1 MTSSVVL
8 LLFLNEKPDFCYSRV
23 FFSSFDFGFDLDLR
37 ALSQI
42 SRSISF
48 SVSKRCPWFDLFFPA
63 FCSSL
68 DSGRA
73 SFSVP
78 TFWPASE
85 GRLSY
90 RLRNPLP
97 LARFESKLWF

>member
-1 MTSSVVL
+1 MTSSVIL
-8 LLFLNEKPDFCYSRV
+8 LLFLNEKSDFCYSRV

-73 SFSVP
+73 SFSVHSSVFDFP
-78 TFWPASE
+78 VQVGSFVRRF
-85 GRLSY
+85 G
-90 RLRNPLP
+90 LR
-97 LARFESKLWF
+97 AKGD